1 MKELHGL
8 FDQSSYYCNSNPYY
22 VFVTRMHFA
31 RNMSCHYSNVVDEIF
46 AAFDDVL
53 LYVPMP

>member
-8 FDQSSYYCNSNPYY
+8 LISPVINSNPYY

>member
-1 MKELHGL
+1 MACLI
-8 FDQSSYYCNSNPYY
+8 SPVVNSNPYY